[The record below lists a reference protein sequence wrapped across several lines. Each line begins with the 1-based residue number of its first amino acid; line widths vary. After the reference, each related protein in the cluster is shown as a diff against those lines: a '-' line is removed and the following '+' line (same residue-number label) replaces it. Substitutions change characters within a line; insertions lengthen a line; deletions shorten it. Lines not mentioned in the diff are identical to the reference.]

1 MDYHFQISLVLDHI
15 TQKINMTNEQFCK
28 TYSAFY
34 GDGINHIEQLV
45 QTVMDGH
52 ELKELIEFFIDKLSH
67 ENNN

>member
-1 MDYHFQISLVLDHI
+1 MDYHFQISLVLNQI
-15 TQKINMTNEQFCK
+15 TQKNKMTNEQFCK

-52 ELKELIEFFIDKLSH
+52 ELKELIEFFIDKLSID
-67 ENNN
+67 

>member
-1 MDYHFQISLVLDHI
+1 MDYHFQISQQI
-15 TQKINMTNEQFCK
+15 TQKIKMTNEQFCK

-34 GDGINHIEQLV
+34 GDGINHIDQLV

-52 ELKELIEFFIDKLSH
+52 ELKELIEFFINKLSH